1 MPLACSQRACEACIL
16 QVKAFLARL
25 VAASRP
31 DAEADDSKALPAG
44 EGEAADAARPGT
56 LGKVPGLKSEL

>member
-1 MPLACSQRACEACIL
+1 ML

>member
-1 MPLACSQRACEACIL
+1 MVELL
-16 QVKAFLARL
+16 KTGGDVDKVKEFLGRL

-31 DAEADDSKALPAG
+31 DADADAKALPSG
-44 EGEAADAARPGT
+44 EGGEAPKAGT